1 MRRHAVLLTCVL
13 LSALPLHADSFDNYT
28 NPILANVPESKLVKE
43 IKLRAVH
50 AGKKLKDA
58 VADLLREGLEAST
71 EGAAVVKADKAA
83 MRRRKAVT
91 QKFVAG
97 EWGANLT
104 GYEAAGEA
112 DRRAAKARES
122 SWRD

>member
-1 MRRHAVLLTCVL
+1 MKTTID
-13 LSALPLHADSFDNYT
+13 LPD
-28 NPILANVPESKLVKE
+28 ELVKE

-58 VADLLREGLEAST
+58 VAELLREGLEASA
-71 EGAAVVKADKAA
+71 ENCAAVKAGAATLK
-83 MRRRKAVT
+83 RRKALT

-97 EWGANLT
+97 EWGVDL
-104 GYEAAGEA
+104 AGCESAREA
-112 DRRAAKARES
+112 DRRSAKSRDN